1 MKLNDLENEFNF
13 QFPPLYHSLEADGM
27 LNVGE
32 YGPNWYS
39 TIFPKLKDNPTLFL
53 HTYDFELLNL
63 HAVKEAIEDLADPEN
78 YRQIKTEFK
87 FIPFGQ
93 SGAGDHYCFFV
104 SEQEGE
110 DIPIVFVWHDMNEV
124 VYLAKNL
131 NDYMFKV
138 LLTDM
143 AEQDIYNEV
152 SDQEFKEHLQLSLK
166 THARY
171 LTQEQ
176 QDILHTVVLREIKDY
191 EIELANGLKES
202 YRGLLTDVE
211 LAEIIDKVIPFDKM
225 ETSFE
230 YS

>member
-104 SEQEGE
+104 SEQKGE

-143 AEQDIYNEV
+143 AEQDTYNEV
-152 SDQEFKEHLQLSLK
+152 SDQEFIEQLQHSLK

-176 QDILHTVVLREIKDY
+176 QNILHTVVLREIKDY
-191 EIELANGLKES
+191 EIEFANGRKES

>member
-39 TIFPKLKDNPTLFL
+39 TIFSKLKDNPTLFL

-104 SEQEGE
+104 SEQKGE

-143 AEQDIYNEV
+143 AEQDTYNEV
-152 SDQEFKEHLQLSLK
+152 SDQEFIEQLQHSLK

-176 QDILHTVVLREIKDY
+176 QNILHTVVLREIKDY
-191 EIELANGLKES
+191 EIEFANGRKES